1 MAMPLPDTS
10 GEREQ
15 AASQLAA
22 CVRLCTMHLR
32 RKTGV
37 ESRLGDL
44 ALSLASLLYSK
55 IVYSSRPRTH
65 MVAWEDQRIL
75 VTGGCGF
82 IGSFIAE
89 ELLHRGA
96 DVTVADNFSRG
107 NVENISHIEDKLEI
121 RPVDLTTH
129 KGCIKATENVDH
141 VFHLAASVGG
151 IHYIQRENV
160 HGLTPSV
167 LMNQHMLEAA
177 RINDVDR
184 FMLASSACIYRQQHD
199 GLNRFSEDQA
209 IPANPHSTYGWAKI
223 LGEVACDAYH
233 TDTKSD
239 TGAVRIFNCYGPRES
254 LDPDS
259 SHVIPSLCRKAIEAE
274 DGDSIELF
282 GDGTQERGFIYVT
295 DLAEGMIQAMEDKTD
310 GEPINLGNGDEVV
323 SINEL
328 AEMIIDISGKNLEIE
343 YDLSKPTGTDKYAID
358 DTKMKDE
365 LNWEPSVSLEEGLRN
380 VYEWAEAELG
390 GAKQNVVADGGNK

>member
-1 MAMPLPDTS
+1 MLD
-10 GEREQ
+10 
-15 AASQLAA
+15 
-22 CVRLCTMHLR
+22 
-32 RKTGV
+32 
-37 ESRLGDL
+37 
-44 ALSLASLLYSK
+44 
-55 IVYSSRPRTH
+55 
-65 MVAWEDQRIL
+65 WEDQTVL
-75 VTGGCGF
+75 VTGGAGF
-82 IGSFIAE
+82 IGCFLTE
-89 ELLHRGA
+89 KLLGRDA
-96 DVTVADNFSRG
+96 NVVIADNFSRG
-107 NVENISHIEDKLEI
+107 DFNKISHLEDEIEI

-129 KGCIKATENVDH
+129 KGCVEATEGVDQ

-177 RINDVDR
+177 RINHIES
-184 FMLASSACIYRQQHD
+184 FMFASSACVYRQQHD
-199 GLNRFSEDQA
+199 GLNRFSEEQA

-233 TDTKSD
+233 TDTSVD

-254 LDPDS
+254 LNPDS

-282 GDGTQERGFIYVT
+282 GDGSQERGFIYVT
-295 DLAEGMIQAMEDKTD
+295 DLAEGMIRAMEEKTD

-328 AEMIIDISGKNLEIE
+328 AETIVDISGKDLEIE
-343 YDLSKPTGTDKYAID
+343 HDLSKPTGTDKYAID
-358 DTKMKDE
+358 DTKMKNE
-365 LNWEPSVSLEEGLRN
+365 LNWEPSISLKEGLEN
-380 VYEWAEAELG
+380 VYEWAESELE
-390 GAKQNVVADGGNK
+390 GAKQKAVANGGNQ